1 MNEVKYIK
9 IKNPNEDDIIYAG
22 TLLKKKRILRKD
34 LRSNMSLLG
43 ETDKHR
49 KIDYI
54 FKSEEDI
61 REWKEMEK

>member
-1 MNEVKYIK
+1 MNEVKFIK
-9 IKNPNEDDIIYAG
+9 IKNPNEDDIIYARA
-22 TLLKKKRILRKD
+22 LLKRKNILRED
-34 LRSNMSLLG
+34 LRPNMSLLG